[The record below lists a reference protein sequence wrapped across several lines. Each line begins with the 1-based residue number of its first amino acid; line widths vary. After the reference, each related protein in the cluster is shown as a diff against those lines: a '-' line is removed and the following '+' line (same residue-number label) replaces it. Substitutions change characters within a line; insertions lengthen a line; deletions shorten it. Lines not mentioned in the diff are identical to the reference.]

1 MKHLCLRVSVRD
13 KFQWNAGSTARTKG
27 DGTGADAV
35 GSERRAECVRVRVSS
50 GPGGDLPDGACR
62 KAQERSP
69 LAHRTAE
76 LQSPEAA
83 DVGTE
88 RCLRGKRE
96 AGFCTGA

>member
-27 DGTGADAV
+27 DGRGADPM
-35 GSERRAECVRVRVSS
+35 GSETRAECVRVRVSS

-62 KAQERSP
+62 EAQERSP
-69 LAHRTAE
+69 LAHSTAE